1 MDSPTLSDPEV
12 RTRSADLPTETMGAD
27 PEVRT
32 GESRSAKC
40 GQANPEVRTRA
51 DLGHTTRRLC
61 PDDG

>member
-32 GESRSAKC
+32 GESRSADRRIPKC
-40 GQANPEVRTRA
+40 GRGRTSGIPRA
-51 DLGHTTRRLC
+51 AFAPTTAS
-61 PDDG
+61 